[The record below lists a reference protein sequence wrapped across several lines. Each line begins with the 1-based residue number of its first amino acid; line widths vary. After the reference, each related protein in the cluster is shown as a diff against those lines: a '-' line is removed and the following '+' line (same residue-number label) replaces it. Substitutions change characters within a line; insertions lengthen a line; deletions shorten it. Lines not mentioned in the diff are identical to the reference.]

1 MDLRDGNQ
9 TEEGHYICL
18 DSVVKCGANSWRL
31 ESFQSSGEKVDVLA
45 KSEVRKTLL
54 GGRGVADKIT

>member
-1 MDLRDGNQ
+1 MLGQRGKMWCQ
-9 TEEGHYICL
+9 FMVIG
-18 DSVVKCGANSWRL
+18 K
-31 ESFQSSGEKVDVLA
+31 SFQSSGEKVDVLA